1 MVSGLV
7 ANFIDG
13 VSPALYN
20 ERSGTSGCAMKLET
34 SKVWRRWDLQENCS
48 NSSMVGLLEIN
59 DCLRKLIWRAEGM
72 NHCFT
77 VKNSI
82 GKRPISP
89 LTASL
94 VDFWLIPSK
103 YLHKYRFNFGR
114 TWCLSVLFKEQL
126 FVHFDLLSKN
136 GLQTSIAYVMIWR
149 TSLSNSEIVHGGCCD
164 ILICLRA
171 KNALHA
177 LSCKVGMAWMKV
189 PQDEKIM
196 PK

>member
-1 MVSGLV
+1 
-7 ANFIDG
+7 
-13 VSPALYN
+13 
-20 ERSGTSGCAMKLET
+20 MKLET

-59 DCLRKLIWRAEGM
+59 DCLRKLIWRAEGI

-136 GLQTSIAYVMIWR
+136 GLQTSIAYFKFKFKMFFIASITRRYRITKACEKSKTWQMR
-149 TSLSNSEIVHGGCCD
+149 CNASKWTTHSYIVADSTLAVEHEF
-164 ILICLRA
+164 IYSRA
-171 KNALHA
+171 
-177 LSCKVGMAWMKV
+177 S
-189 PQDEKIM
+189 P
-196 PK
+196 